1 MLIDWATGVIL
12 LIWTRVHYLGKSIIF
27 ILDSRF
33 SKLPFL
39 LVKSNYFP
47 FAATWMNLDAIILR
61 EISQTKTDINQY
73 EIAYL
78 WNLKKEY
85 KWTYL
90 QNGNRP
96 TDIEYKF
103 MVTKGE
109 REGER

>member
-1 MLIDWATGVIL
+1 MDEPRCYHTKGN
-12 LIWTRVHYLGKSIIF
+12 KS
-27 ILDSRF
+27 
-33 SKLPFL
+33 
-39 LVKSNYFP
+39 
-47 FAATWMNLDAIILR
+47 
-61 EISQTKTDINQY
+61 TKTDINQY

-78 WNLKKEY
+78 WNLKKGY

-96 TDIEYKF
+96 TDIENKF